1 MTRKIQRPKI
11 KLVTSRGLSVI
22 FENRGFIT
30 FPQSSREVTHPLII
44 MMRLSSKYRKHSVA
58 K

>member
-1 MTRKIQRPKI
+1 M